1 MTRSRRLKRIVE
13 LADLSKQTASQRLSD
28 SRQKFD
34 SNLQRLEEFKQYR
47 REYTDT
53 LGERART
60 MSGSAAKEL
69 RNFISHLDRTI
80 AELEERVRQSDQ
92 EFQLDREKWQGE
104 TRRSRT
110 LAEVL
115 DRSRRQDAHR
125 DERNQQSESDDRAAA
140 KRDV

>member
-28 SRQKFD
+28 SRQKYD

-53 LGERART
+53 IGECAR
-60 MSGSAAKEL
+60 MSGFAAKEL
-69 RNFISHLDRTI
+69 KNFISHLDRTI
-80 AELEERVRQSDQ
+80 AMLEERVRRSDQ

-110 LAEVL
+110 LADVL

-125 DERNQQSESDDRAAA
+125 DERNQQSESDDRATA
-140 KRDV
+140 KRGV

>member
-1 MTRSRRLKRIVE
+1 MTRTLRLKRIVE

-28 SRQKFD
+28 SRRKYD
-34 SNLQRLEEFKQYR
+34 SNLKRLEEFKQYR

-53 LGERART
+53 FGARTRT
-60 MSGSAAKEL
+60 MSGFTAKEL
-69 RNFISHLDRTI
+69 KNFISHLDRTI
-80 AELEERVRQSDQ
+80 AMLEERVRRSDQ

-110 LAEVL
+110 LAGVL

-125 DERNQQSESDDRAAA
+125 DERNQQRESDDRAAA
-140 KRDV
+140 KPGV